1 MYDTKPCTSS
11 AGSLQ
16 VELLHILFYFFA
28 CIDFIR
34 LLFLITDPE
43 PLYIPP
49 EYDNVGNS
57 IKVILYHY

>member
-1 MYDTKPCTSS
+1 MTLSH
-11 AGSLQ
+11 AQ
-16 VELLHILFYFFA
+16 VQPDHFKLNYSIFCLIFFA
-28 CIDFIR
+28 CIIYR

-57 IKVILYHY
+57 IKVILYRY

>member
-28 CIDFIR
+28 CIIYKIVVSDYRSRAPIYTAR
-34 LLFLITDPE
+34 VRQCGEL
-43 PLYIPP
+43 
-49 EYDNVGNS
+49 N
-57 IKVILYHY
+57 